1 MNRSTPQV
9 VRLRFSLVKIGILY
23 SPLQKLRGDYPKV
36 KYYLLKKYFRTAVFI
51 CAPYKTKD
59 KIFLPQQ
66 NKNTKK

>member
-1 MNRSTPQV
+1 
-9 VRLRFSLVKIGILY
+9 VKIGILY